1 MGELSIHTTD
11 RGDRHPLDLS
21 RAWLII
27 LAFAIQLAVIPTVSD
42 PSALALKKAVLVVTG
57 VMLIVGIVPNLHL
70 WSVRVIV
77 LGFVLNAAAI
87 SLNGG
92 LMPITP
98 ENQAKVFGV
107 EALPEIGQTPAY
119 SKNVL
124 LEADDTKV
132 GILSD
137 RIYIGGPSPR
147 VYSIGDFVLVS
158 GLLLFGIEAVVVSL
172 LLRKRSKV
180 PSPRRSA
187 AILLEVQ

>member
-1 MGELSIHTTD
+1 MSIHATG

-21 RAWLII
+21 RSWLII

-42 PSALALKKAVLVVTG
+42 PSALALKKAVLVVTS
-57 VMLIVGIVPNLHL
+57 VMLIVGIIPNLHL
-70 WSVRVIV
+70 WSVRVIA
-77 LGFVLNAAAI
+77 LGFLLNAAAM

-107 EALPEIGQTPAY
+107 EAMSEIGQTPAY
-119 SKNVL
+119 SKNIL

-132 GILSD
+132 DLLSD
-137 RIYIGGPSPR
+137 RFYIGGPSPR

-158 GLLLFGIEAVVVSL
+158 GLVLFGMEAILVSL
-172 LLRKRSKV
+172 LLWKRSQV

-187 AILLEVQ
+187 AIILEV